1 MLRNLANSLGTKGDR
16 YRSSLALSY
25 THRQYIAA
33 SVGYCFYLCKVLREP
48 RSGKTTAPHFL
59 FCIMIPHWG
68 VWGKKSFYMIYKVKK
83 CFPATLVLEEKD
95 TGKEVTVQLLNG
107 TSVYETNN
115 DAIAKICGIVP
126 DNYTIV
132 CYNDGDCLMQD
143 KLTNKQVYLSEVIKE
158 PASITEDSH
167 IVLYDWVS
175 KR

>member
-1 MLRNLANSLGTKGDR
+1 
-16 YRSSLALSY
+16 
-25 THRQYIAA
+25 
-33 SVGYCFYLCKVLREP
+33 
-48 RSGKTTAPHFL
+48 
-59 FCIMIPHWG
+59 
-68 VWGKKSFYMIYKVKK
+68 MIYKVKK
-83 CFPATLVLEEKD
+83 CLPATLVLEEKD